1 MGCPLRGHLPLGGDR
16 VPGPGEIALTT
27 AVATTTL
34 GKTYGTTTALAG
46 VDLNVPTG
54 ALYGLIGPNGAGKT
68 TLLEILAGLRQ
79 PSSGE
84 VHLAAARSAVA
95 YCPDVAEFEPW
106 LTASEV
112 VALSLGLLGRS
123 GDPGAVAATLDRVG
137 LARAAGRRVG
147 GFSRGMT
154 TRLNLGVALVAEPQ
168 ILLLDEPVAS
178 LDPLGR
184 ADILELLASL
194 AGQSTVVISSHDLS
208 GIEELCSDLG
218 VLVDGHL
225 LFEGKTPDLLS
236 VVSGDRWRVEVRP
249 PASRV
254 LQLLAAMPW
263 VAEVTETAPGRIE
276 LHATAADQVE
286 LHLPRL
292 LADSGARVI
301 SLSPIRP
308 SLDAAFLSL
317 TAGSGKGGQ
326 AP

>member
-1 MGCPLRGHLPLGGDR
+1 MRGHLSVGGDR
-16 VPGPGEIALTT
+16 VLGPGEIPLTT
-27 AVATTTL
+27 AIATTGL
-34 GKTYGTTTALAG
+34 GKTYGTTTALAA
-46 VDLNVPTG
+46 VDLEVQTG
-54 ALYGLIGPNGAGKT
+54 TLYGLIGPNGAGKT
-68 TLLEILAGLRQ
+68 TLLEILAGLRH

-84 VHLAAARSAVA
+84 FHLAATRSAVA

-106 LTASEV
+106 LTANEV
-112 VALSLGLLGRS
+112 VALSLGLLGRTA
-123 GDPGAVAATLDRVG
+123 DHGAVAATLERVG
-137 LARAAGRRVG
+137 LDKADRRRVG

-154 TRLNLGVALVAEPQ
+154 TRLSLGVALVAEPR

-208 GIEELCSDLG
+208 GVEELCSELG

-225 LFEGKTPDLLS
+225 LFQGKTPDLLA

-249 PASRV
+249 PAGEV
-254 LQLLAAMPW
+254 LRLLAGAPW
-263 VAEVTETAPGRIE
+263 VREVTETAPGRIE

-292 LADSGARVI
+292 LADAGARVI
-301 SLSPIRP
+301 EFSPVRP
-308 SLDAAFLSL
+308 SLDAAFLAL
-317 TAGSGKGGQ
+317 TAEPGMEGQ